1 MRCPNHS
8 EILRR
13 LLHSKL
19 EVDKMSAQSIRPSQ
33 FIITYGPGS
42 IIEGKNGPRLIPR
55 PDKGLFISPLLRVEE
70 YEISDSRI
78 SEGVLEGARVFRL
91 PSNAELGKKEDIF
104 IYRTKIF
111 PEWNLCVNSGQHD
124 GQDNDNVYILYK
136 ADQLV
141 CPVCKEQKTK
151 NKEAVRFIMACPDGH
166 LDDFDWHFFIHN
178 RKGDCDNWKW
188 YRWVGGGSSLSN
200 IFLNCPKCG
209 SKSRSLEDAYRNTW
223 QCHGR
228 FPEREDLRDRSEWK
242 TCDSR
247 ARIIQRQASNLRIA
261 NVLSL
266 FTIPPRDTALHRML
280 DNAVIKSNFQT
291 HNFLNFGEFADMLRM
306 LESKYIGKDTVDAIL
321 KCSWD
326 EITTAF
332 RDFNKKPVS
341 TYRELINE
349 ELGELLKASKDGAPP
364 VSREK
369 PSTEILFE
377 VNRNKIKNFRDSKG
391 REYIV
396 TPISKLSEIAV
407 QIAYRREIRRE
418 QSSNTPPKSVDV
430 SFTDQNDNRWYPGME
445 LRGEGLFIS
454 LRDGK
459 IPALNGNRYNEW
471 NNAFLSQIEY
481 DTFLFRDKNFRDEL
495 HPDFVYFH
503 TIAHS
508 VMRYLSIDS
517 GYSSTALRERIYIDP
532 SGSEPR
538 GGFLIYA
545 TQPGSDGTSGGL
557 ISMADSFQYIYN
569 SAIHSIESCS
579 NDPLCIEDRFIADGT
594 KVNGSSCYA
603 CSLISE
609 TSCEHRNMWLDRGL
623 VLEDF
628 V

>member
-1 MRCPNHS
+1 
-8 EILRR
+8 
-13 LLHSKL
+13 
-19 EVDKMSAQSIRPSQ
+19 MSAQSIRPSQ

-55 PDKGLFISPLLRVEE
+55 PDKGLFTDPILRIDE
-70 YEISDSRI
+70 YEISDSRM
-78 SEGVLEGARVFRL
+78 SEGILDGARVFRL

-111 PEWNLCVNSGQHD
+111 PEWNLCVNSGQHN
-124 GQDNDNVYILYK
+124 GQDNDNVYILYR
-136 ADQLV
+136 ADQQV
-141 CPVCKEQKTK
+141 CPICKEPKLK

-166 LDDFDWHFFIHN
+166 LDDFDWYFFIHN
-178 RKGDCDNWKW
+178 GKYDCDNHKW

-209 SKSRSLEDAYRNTW
+209 SKSRSLEDAYRKSW
-223 QCHGR
+223 PCHGR
-228 FPEREDLRDRSEWK
+228 FPEREDLRNRSEWK

-280 DNAVIKSNFQT
+280 DNEAIRSNFQT
-291 HNFLNFGEFADMLRM
+291 RKFQSMDEFVEVLRM
-306 LESKYIGKDTVDAIL
+306 LEPRYIRKDTVDAIL

-326 EITTAF
+326 EINAAF
-332 RDFNKKPVS
+332 CDLNKQPAS

-349 ELGELLKASKDGAPP
+349 ELGELVRASKDGAPP
-364 VSREK
+364 ISKQK
-369 PSTEILFE
+369 PSTEVLFE
-377 VNRNKIKNFRDSKG
+377 VDRNKITNFRDSKG
-391 REYIV
+391 REYVV
-396 TPISKLSEIAV
+396 TPIGKLSEIAV

-418 QSSNTPPKSVDV
+418 QTSNIPPKSVDI
-430 SFTDQNDNRWYPGME
+430 SFADGGDKRWYPGME
-445 LRGEGLFIS
+445 LHGEGIFIS
-454 LRDGK
+454 LMDGK
-459 IPALNGNRYNEW
+459 IPILKGDRYNEW
-471 NNAFLSQIEY
+471 NRAFLSRAKY
-481 DTFLFRDKNFRDEL
+481 DPFLFRDKNFRDEL

-508 VMRYLSIDS
+508 IMRYLSIDS
-517 GYSSTALRERIYIDP
+517 GYSSTALRERIYIDLR
-532 SGSEPR
+532 GFEPK

-557 ISMADSFQYIYN
+557 ISMANSFQYIYN
-569 SAIHSIESCS
+569 SAVDSIKSCS
-579 NDPLCIEDRFIADGT
+579 NDPLCIEDHFVANGT
-594 KVNGSSCYA
+594 KINGSSCYG
-603 CSLISE
+603 CTLISE

-623 VLEDF
+623 VLED
-628 V
+628 VV